1 MCMWS
6 TPKADGWEDAL
17 AEHTTTPRRGSRGRR
32 PAFSLSLAKHKHP
45 RTFRDQIPS
54 VPRQNRRLCELP
66 SLPLR
71 VGAEK
76 ESAQSEPE

>member
-32 PAFSLSLAKHKHP
+32 PAF
-45 RTFRDQIPS
+45 
-54 VPRQNRRLCELP
+54 
-66 SLPLR
+66 R
-71 VGAEK
+71 V
-76 ESAQSEPE
+76 